1 MAYFINGLHQCLSQ
15 SLIPSQKWTFTEPR
29 HTSQPYRAV
38 QLVQPLVHPH
48 LDAQPLPDE
57 RHLVRAVLG
66 RQELLALLLLGR
78 RT

>member
-1 MAYFINGLHQCLSQ
+1 MRFKVGKFGRKHTCFIQQHSRNLAAC
-15 SLIPSQKWTFTEPR
+15 FN
-29 HTSQPYRAV
+29 PYRAV

-78 RT
+78 RST